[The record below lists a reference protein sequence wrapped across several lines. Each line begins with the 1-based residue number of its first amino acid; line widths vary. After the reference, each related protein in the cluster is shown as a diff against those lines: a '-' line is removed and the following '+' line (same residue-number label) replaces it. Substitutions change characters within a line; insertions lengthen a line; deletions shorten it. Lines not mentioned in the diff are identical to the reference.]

1 MTDNKDSIKIAA
13 PPHDLSAE
21 MSLLGALLI
30 GDDQAWGE
38 IYGQLNSSDFYKPA
52 HGHIFSAIQS
62 LEEKGSPIDVLTVSD
77 ALKKA
82 QNLEKS
88 GDSAYLAEL
97 ISYTPSTISI
107 AACAKIIKEKSL
119 LRAVIKQS
127 SEFIRQ
133 AQAQEF
139 EEIDVFLDQME
150 ANIFKLSQKKIGQN
164 VFPIDQLVREGLDQL
179 EGLHGKNLSITGLST
194 SFEEL
199 DNMTSGFQPGELVVV
214 AARPSMGKT
223 ALSLNMALQAA
234 LEGKKIAFFSV
245 EMAKEQ
251 LLIRLLSSLN
261 RIPLSSLKTGN
272 LSEKNWDLLMEG
284 ASRLSETHFFIDDS
298 SHISPFEIR
307 SRARRLKAQHGLDFI
322 VVDYIQLMS
331 MKKQVDSR
339 EREVSEMCRLLK
351 SIAKELSIPVLALS
365 QLNRG
370 VESRTNRRP
379 LLSDLRESGSIEQDA
394 DVIIMLYRDEYY
406 NPNTSQKGK
415 TELIISKQRNG
426 PTGKVILNWRPEFG
440 LFENNITTD
449 LSPLPE
455 HPS

>member
-1 MTDNKDSIKIAA
+1 MEEKS
-13 PPHDLSAE
+13 PPHSLSAE
-21 MSLLGALLI
+21 MSLLGALLV

-38 IYGQLNSSDFYKPA
+38 IYGYLSAEDFYKPA
-52 HGHIFSAIQS
+52 HGKIFFAIQS
-62 LEEKGSPIDVLTVSD
+62 LEEKGEPIDILTVSHF
-77 ALKKA
+77 LEKEN
-82 QNLEKS
+82 NLEKAGHS
-88 GDSAYLAEL
+88 SYLAEL
-97 ISYTPSTISI
+97 VSYTPSRVSIS
-107 AACAKIIKEKSL
+107 ACAKIIKEKSL

-127 SEFIRQ
+127 SQHIRQ

-139 EEIDVFLDQME
+139 EEIDIFLDQME
-150 ANIFKLSQKKIGQN
+150 ADIFKLSQKQ
-164 VFPIDQLVREGLDQL
+164 IDQHVYPMNQLVKQSLDQL
-179 EGLHGKNLSITGLST
+179 ENLHSKHLNITGLST

-199 DNMTSGFQPGELVVV
+199 DNMTSGFQPGELIVI

-223 ALSLNMALQAA
+223 ALSLNMAMSLA

-251 LLIRLLSSLN
+251 MLIRLLSSLN
-261 RIPLSSLKTGN
+261 RIHLSSLKTGN
-272 LSEKNWDLLMEG
+272 ISEKSWDLLMEG
-284 ASRLSETHFFIDDS
+284 ASRLSSSQFFIDDS
-298 SHISPFEIR
+298 SHISPFEVR

-331 MKKQVDSR
+331 MKKSMDSR

-351 SIAKELSIPVLALS
+351 SIAKELSLPVLALS

-370 VESRTNRRP
+370 VENRTNRRP

-406 NPNTSQKGK
+406 NPNTTQKGK

-426 PTGKVILNWRPEFG
+426 PTGTVILNWKPEFG
-440 LFENNITTD
+440 LFENNIVSD
-449 LSPLPE
+449 YSPLPE

>member
-1 MTDNKDSIKIAA
+1 MENKT

-21 MSLLGALLI
+21 MSLLGALMV

-38 IYGQLNSSDFYKPA
+38 IYGVLNADDFYKPA
-52 HGHIFSAIQS
+52 HQHIFSAIQS
-62 LEEKGSPIDVLTVSD
+62 LEEKGEPIDILTVSNV
-77 ALKKA
+77 LKKEKL
-82 QNLEKS
+82 LEKS
-88 GDSAYLAEL
+88 GDSTYLAEL
-97 ISYTPSTISI
+97 VSYTPSTMSVG
-107 AACAKIIKEKSL
+107 ACAKIIKEKSL
-119 LRAVIKQS
+119 LRAVIQQS
-127 SEFIRQ
+127 TEFIRK

-139 EEIDVFLDQME
+139 EEITGFLDQIE
-150 ANIFKLSQKKIGQN
+150 ADVFKLSQRQIIQN
-164 VFPIDQLVREGLDQL
+164 IFPVNQLVKQSLDHL
-179 EGLHGKNLSITGLST
+179 ESLHGKNLNITGLST

-199 DNMTSGFQPGELVVV
+199 DNITSGFQPGELIVV

-223 ALSLNMALQAA
+223 ALSLNMAMNSA
-234 LEGKKIAFFSV
+234 LEGKSVAFFSV

-251 LLIRLLSSLN
+251 IMIRLLSALN
-261 RIPLSSLKTGN
+261 QIPLSSLKTGN
-272 LSEKNWDLLMEG
+272 ISENHWDSLMEG
-284 ASRLSETHFFIDDS
+284 ASRLSSSKFFIDDS

-331 MKKQVDSR
+331 MKKDMDSR

-370 VESRTNRRP
+370 VENRTNRRP

-394 DVIIMLYRDEYY
+394 DVIVMLYREEYY
-406 NPNTSQKGK
+406 NPDTTQKGK

-426 PTGKVILNWRPEFG
+426 PTGTVILNWKPSYG
-440 LFENNITTD
+440 VFENSIRAED
-449 LSPLPE
+449 YSPLPE
-455 HPS
+455 HPL